1 MSNKWQQGKGQ
12 AGFHTGGGSGHKP
25 ATTYPATQSYGKGNY
40 WDEWNKGNKTGY
52 GYNATTVAACKPH
65 QEWFKIGNEEENY
78 EIWLKSSAGYI
89 DKNVD
94 IFLDLAAVYNVKT
107 IPPDLMKYLPETAKV
122 VRRVTYEITDG
133 KIDAHA
139 AHFALN
145 MLRDGLKLGWG
156 CIGGHGRTGWLA
168 AKVHQLITGCS
179 GDEAVEHVRKNYCDD
194 AIETQIQL
202 DDLGAKTAK
211 PGKWGYSVT
220 YVNSYKTIG
229 FDPPGGVT
237 GP

>member
-1 MSNKWQQGKGQ
+1 MSKWQQGKGA
-12 AGFHTGGGSGHKP
+12 AGFDTGGHKP
-25 ATTYPATQSYGKGNY
+25 ATTYPATKGAGNG
-40 WDEWNKGNKTGY
+40 WDHWNKGGTGY
-52 GYNATTVAACKPH
+52 GYGGTYNATAVKACKPH
-65 QEWFKIGNEEENY
+65 QEWFKIGNEKEGY

-107 IPPDLMKYLPETAKV
+107 IPPDLMKYLPETAKI

-133 KIDAHA
+133 KIDPYA
-139 AHFALN
+139 AQFVLA

-179 GDEAVEHVRKNYCDD
+179 GDEAVEHIRTGYCDD

-211 PGKWGYSVT
+211 PGKFGYSVT
-220 YVNSYKTIG
+220 YVQNYKTIG
-229 FDPPGGVT
+229 FDPPGGA
-237 GP
+237 PLN